1 MHVLKISNNTI
12 IHVFR
17 TSNNTVIHDF
27 FYDLQQYSDSCSC
40 LTTMQSFMFWW
51 LTTIQ
56 SFMFLWLTTT
66 QFFIYSYDL

>member
-40 LTTMQSFMFWW
+40 LTTMQSFMF
-51 LTTIQ
+51 
-56 SFMFLWLTTT
+56 
-66 QFFIYSYDL
+66 